1 MSRPRPLPR
10 PRCLLITDRHQAHR
24 PLSEI
29 VDAALEA
36 GCRWISVREK
46 DLATAERR
54 RMARDIVRRGHAR
67 GAVVTLHGD
76 LAGAEA
82 ARADGV
88 HIAGGQAPGAV
99 KQILGQQA
107 LVGASVHSWAEAERA
122 QEDGADYVT
131 VSPIFET
138 ESKPGYG
145 PVLGLEILGAFCGAL
160 RTPVVALGGLTPDN
174 AAACLQAGASA
185 IAVMGEVMR
194 ARDPRATMGAFLD
207 SVGDA

>member
-1 MSRPRPLPR
+1 MSRALPH
-10 PRCLLITDRHQAHR
+10 PRCLLITDRHQARR
-24 PLSEI
+24 PLPDI
-29 VDAALEA
+29 VDAALDA

-54 RMARDIVRRGHAR
+54 RLARDVVRRGHAY
-67 GAVVTLHGD
+67 GALITLHGD

-88 HIAGGQAPGAV
+88 HLGQGQAPGAV
-99 KQILGQQA
+99 RQILGKQT
-107 LVGASVHSWAEAERA
+107 LIGASVHSWAEAERA

-145 PVLGLEILGAFCGAL
+145 PALGLEILGEFCSAL

-174 AAACLQAGASA
+174 AAGCLQAGASA

-194 ARDPRATMGAFLD
+194 AQDPGAAMAAFLERID
-207 SVGDA
+207 NA